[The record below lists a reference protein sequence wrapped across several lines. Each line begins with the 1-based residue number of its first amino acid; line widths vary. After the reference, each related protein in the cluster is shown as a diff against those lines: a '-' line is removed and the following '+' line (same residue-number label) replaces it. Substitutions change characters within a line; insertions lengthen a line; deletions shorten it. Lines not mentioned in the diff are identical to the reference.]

1 MLAVRMSSVALAC
14 DTASM
19 SVSRLGIAPSS
30 DYPDHI
36 LETGTYTPW
45 RSRDYCFF
53 IGLLAPTDKDHK
65 LAGFALKKL
74 CVWCS
79 YRPLSSS

>member
-36 LETGTYTPW
+36 LETGTCTPW
-45 RSRDYCFF
+45 RSRDF
-53 IGLLAPTDKDHK
+53 GSLSGLAPTDKDHK
-65 LAGFALKKL
+65 LAGFALKKP